1 MVLCLKLVSTYLL
14 ARQVNVPK
22 IVVFINKVDE
32 FDEDE
37 REEMV
42 ELVQMEVQELLEN
55 NGFDAD
61 DELFVPG
68 SALLQLK
75 ATTQISV
82 VVQSV
87 A

>member
-1 MVLCLKLVSTYLL
+1 MH
-14 ARQVNVPK
+14 VPS

-55 NGFDAD
+55 NGFDAWKF
-61 DELFVPG
+61 EQLFGPG
-68 SALLQLK
+68 PIFQNKKTTPRCQPFYGPPGLQ
-75 ATTQISV
+75 
-82 VVQSV
+82 
-87 A
+87 